1 MTEELK
7 HIPTLRFPEFRD
19 SGEWIQKPLENVLDY
34 EQPTKYIVDSDK
46 YKEAGTPVLTAN
58 KSLILGYTD
67 ETYNIYNTLPV
78 IIFDDFTAD
87 SKYIDFP
94 FKIKSSAIK
103 LLTVKCN
110 REDNL
115 RFIFEAM
122 QLIPFEAKEH
132 KRHYISEFQKQKISV
147 PQNSTEQKKI
157 ADCLS
162 SLDNYINATQEKIEL
177 FQAHKKG
184 LMQQLLP
191 GFGHSMPQK
200 RLSKFEKSKE
210 WNQAQLKDIATS
222 FSGGTPNVLNKDF
235 YNGDIPFI
243 RSGEINKAETE
254 LFLSDLAL
262 QKSSAK
268 RVIKGTILYALYGA
282 TSGDVAISQID
293 GAINQAIL
301 AIIPNNKMSNI
312 FLFYTLAHQKET
324 IRNKFLQGGQGNL
337 SGQIIKNLS
346 ISFPCLSE
354 QKNIAECFTTIDYL
368 IDKTTQKL
376 VMLQKHKQGLIQQL
390 FPRIK

>member
-1 MTEELK
+1 MTKELK
-7 HIPTLRFPEFRD
+7 HIPNLRFPEF
-19 SGEWIQKPLENVLDY
+19 
-34 EQPTKYIVDSDK
+34 
-46 YKEAGTPVLTAN
+46 
-58 KSLILGYTD
+58 
-67 ETYNIYNTLPV
+67 
-78 IIFDDFTAD
+78 
-87 SKYIDFP
+87 
-94 FKIKSSAIK
+94 IK
-103 LLTVKCN
+103 LGVWEMKTIDSITSQESSTMTMN
-110 REDNL
+110 RL
-115 RFIFEAM
+115 
-122 QLIPFEAKEH
+122 
-132 KRHYISEFQKQKISV
+132 EFQKEGFPVYGADGLIGYISYFQQEEEYISMVKDGSGVGKLNLCQEHSSILGTLTAIKSKDSKIYFLKWIYYLLNTLDFSSYVKGAGIPHIYYSDIKHKDVYV
-147 PQNSTEQKKI
+147 PSFSEQKKI
-157 ADCLS
+157 AECFF

-177 FQAHKKG
+177 LQAHKKG

-191 GFGHSMPQK
+191 IFGSPMPQK

-210 WNQAQLKDIATS
+210 WIQAPLKDIATS

-243 RSGEINKAETE
+243 RSGEINRAETE

-282 TSGDVAISQID
+282 TSGDVAISQIS

-324 IRNKFLQGGQGNL
+324 IKNKFLQGGQGNL

-354 QKNIAECFTTIDYL
+354 QKNIAECFTTIDDL
-368 IDKTTQKL
+368 IDKTKQKL
-376 VMLQKHKQGLIQQL
+376 VMLQKHKQGLIRQL